1 VTTRGWTTEQL
12 DRISEAQ
19 EMHIAGRRPDGS
31 VRKPVIVW
39 MVRVGDDLYTRSV
52 NGADAAWFRG
62 TRVRREGHISA
73 DGVDVDVDFHDVDGD
88 EDAIHDAVDAA
99 YRAKYGQYPGPV
111 AAITSPSA
119 RATTLKLVPHAGTP
133 EPPKE

>member
-1 VTTRGWTTEQL
+1 MTTRGWTTDQL

-19 EMHIAGRRPDGS
+19 EMHIAARRPDGS

-39 MVRVGDDLYTRSV
+39 MVRVGDDLYTGSV
-52 NGADAAWFRG
+52 NGA
-62 TRVRREGHISA
+62 
-73 DGVDVDVDFHDVDGD
+73 
-88 EDAIHDAVDAA
+88 DAA